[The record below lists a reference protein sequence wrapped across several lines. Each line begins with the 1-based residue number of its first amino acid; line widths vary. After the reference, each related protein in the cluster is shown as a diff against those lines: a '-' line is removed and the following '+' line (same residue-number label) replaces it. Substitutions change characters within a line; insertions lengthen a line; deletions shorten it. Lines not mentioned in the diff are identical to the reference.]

1 MPVRKPSP
9 NSRSFSRVTTSSAR
23 TSKRTISFS
32 VSNSDHRQSKK
43 DSKTTKKLQLALSS
57 KNFPPTTVVI
67 QKNNSLLRRRRLPS
81 CSVRT
86 IARISANN
94 NGCSNCTLIR
104 SSSSGSSRIKWF
116 CTPGISPVDRR
127 HSESSVKPKSHFKKT
142 SENCEWAKVS
152 AEPPFSPA
160 YLVCSTVSLV
170 LL

>member
-23 TSKRTISFS
+23 TSTTKRTISFS
-32 VSNSDHRQSKK
+32 VSNSDHRQSRK

-57 KNFPPTTVVI
+57 KNFPTTVVI
-67 QKNNSLLRRRRLPS
+67 EKNNSLLRRRRLPS

-86 IARISANN
+86 IAARISANN

-116 CTPGISPVDRR
+116 CTPGRPNQVNQVWNPNPTLKKNQWKLWV
-127 HSESSVKPKSHFKKT
+127 SESLRGTALFAT
-142 SENCEWAKVS
+142 
-152 AEPPFSPA
+152 A
-160 YLVCSTVSLV
+160 YLVL
-170 LL
+170 

>member
-9 NSRSFSRVTTSSAR
+9 NSRSFSRVTTSAR

-43 DSKTTKKLQLALSS
+43 DSKTTKKLQLTLSS
-57 KNFPPTTVVI
+57 KNFPTTVVI

-127 HSESSVKPKSHFKKT
+127 YSESSVKPKSHFKKT
-142 SENCEWAKVS
+142 SENCEWAKS
-152 AEPPFSPA
+152 PRNRPFRPP
-160 YLVCSTVSLV
+160 T
-170 LL
+170 

>member
-23 TSKRTISFS
+23 TPTKRTISFS

-57 KNFPPTTVVI
+57 KNFPATVVI

-116 CTPGISPVDRR
+116 CTPGRPNQVNQ
-127 HSESSVKPKSHFKKT
+127 VWNPNPTYKKT
-142 SENCEWAKVS
+142 SENCEWAKS
-152 AEPPFSPA
+152 PRNRPFRH
-160 YLVCSTVSLV
+160 C
-170 LL
+170 LLSVVAQCH

>member
-9 NSRSFSRVTTSSAR
+9 NSRSFSRVTTSAR

-57 KNFPPTTVVI
+57 KNFPTTVVI
-67 QKNNSLLRRRRLPS
+67 QKNNSLLRRRRLPLS

-104 SSSSGSSRIKWF
+104 SSSSGSRIKWF

-127 HSESSVKPKSHFKKT
+127 LSESSVKPKSHFKKT

-160 YLVCSTVSLV
+160 YLVL
-170 LL
+170 

>member
-23 TSKRTISFS
+23 TSTTKRTISFS

-43 DSKTTKKLQLALSS
+43 DSKTTKKLQQLALSS
-57 KNFPPTTVVI
+57 KNFPTTVVI

-86 IARISANN
+86 IAARISANN

-116 CTPGISPVDRR
+116 CTPGRPNQVNQ
-127 HSESSVKPKSHFKKT
+127 VWNPNPTLKKT

-152 AEPPFSPA
+152 AEPPFSPPP
-160 YLVCSTVSLV
+160 T
-170 LL
+170 